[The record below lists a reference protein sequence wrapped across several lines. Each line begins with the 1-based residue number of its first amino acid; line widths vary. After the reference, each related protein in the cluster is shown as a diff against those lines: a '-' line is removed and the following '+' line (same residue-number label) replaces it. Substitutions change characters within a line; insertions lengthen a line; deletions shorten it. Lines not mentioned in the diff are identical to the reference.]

1 MSVSGSGIGY
11 NIGVNADG
19 RKSIQLMSFESSRII
34 FKLGSSP
41 ASALLHPKVFFQLVG
56 HGTLTYDL
64 LAKANKRLVYL

>member
-1 MSVSGSGIGY
+1 
-11 NIGVNADG
+11 
-19 RKSIQLMSFESSRII
+19 MSFESSRII